1 MNIYNDEEKY
11 WFSNGGKMEN
21 IFSVKDRQ
29 EVFDFVLNLV
39 KKHNKIVSL
48 VQVGSGAF
56 GYNDERSDLD
66 FVIALD
72 TNDSMLEVMEYV
84 SQKIKEKYNVIFFS
98 QQENRHLQCFVLS
111 NLLEIDI
118 GYGGYEYAA
127 AWKPAFKVI
136 FDNSGVVEQK
146 MIKSREWMDDSIY
159 GEKQK
164 KDIDLACEQS
174 WMRLMHAAV
183 AINRGNFFRAVG
195 EIDFVRNLYI
205 NLLGNRFKL
214 ESKLNREIDKLPEIE
229 KSAIKSTFITGE
241 SSEELWRCLL
251 NLTELIYKELEDYDL
266 PVKKEMIYEYY
277 KELKVGL
284 F

>member
-1 MNIYNDEEKY
+1 
-11 WFSNGGKMEN
+11 MEN

-56 GYNDERSDLD
+56 GYNDNRSDLD

-146 MIKSREWMDDSIY
+146 MIKSREWMDNSIY

>member
-1 MNIYNDEEKY
+1 MNIYNDEEKN

-56 GYNDERSDLD
+56 GYNDNRSDLD

-127 AWKPAFKVI
+127 AWKSAFKVI
-136 FDNSGVVEQK
+136 FDNSGVVEEK
-146 MIKSREWMDDSIY
+146 MIKSREWMDNSIY

-214 ESKLNREIDKLPEIE
+214 ESKMNREIDKLPEIE

-241 SSEELWRCLL
+241 SSEELWKSLL

>member
-1 MNIYNDEEKY
+1 
-11 WFSNGGKMEN
+11 MEN

-56 GYNDERSDLD
+56 GYNDNRSDLD

-146 MIKSREWMDDSIY
+146 MIKSREWMDNSIY

-214 ESKLNREIDKLPEIE
+214 EGKMNREIDKLPEIE

-241 SSEELWRCLL
+241 SSEELWKSLL
-251 NLTELIYKELEDYDL
+251 NLTELIYKELENCVL

>member
-1 MNIYNDEEKY
+1 
-11 WFSNGGKMEN
+11 MEN

-29 EVFDFVLNLV
+29 EVFDYVLNLV

-56 GYNDERSDLD
+56 GYNDDRSDLD

-72 TNDSMLEVMEYV
+72 INDSMLEVMEYV

-118 GYGGYEYAA
+118 GYGGYEHAA

-136 FDNSGVVEQK
+136 FDNSGVVEEK
-146 MIKSREWMDDSIY
+146 MIKSREWMDNSIY
-159 GEKQK
+159 DEKQK

-284 F
+284 N

>member
-1 MNIYNDEEKY
+1 
-11 WFSNGGKMEN
+11 MEN
-21 IFSVKDRQ
+21 IFSVKDRE
-29 EVFDFVLNLV
+29 EVFDYVLNLV
-39 KKHNKIVSL
+39 KKHTKVVSL

-56 GYNDERSDLD
+56 GYNDDRSDLD

-146 MIKSREWMDDSIY
+146 MIKSREWMDNSIY

-195 EIDFVRNLYI
+195 
-205 NLLGNRFKL
+205 
-214 ESKLNREIDKLPEIE
+214 EIDKLPEIE

>member
-48 VQVGSGAF
+48 VQVGSGSF
-56 GYNDERSDLD
+56 GYNDNRSDLD

-118 GYGGYEYAA
+118 GYGGYEHAA

-136 FDNSGVVEQK
+136 FDNSGVVEEK
-146 MIKSREWMDDSIY
+146 MIKSREWMDNSIY

-164 KDIDLACEQS
+164 KDIVLACEQS

-241 SSEELWRCLL
+241 SSEELWKSLL
-251 NLTELIYKELEDYDL
+251 NLTELIYKELENYDL

>member
-56 GYNDERSDLD
+56 GYNDNRSDLD

-111 NLLEIDI
+111 NLLEFI
-118 GYGGYEYAA
+118 GVDKETADSDA
-127 AWKPAFKVI
+127 CKI
-136 FDNSGVVEQK
+136 EHSISD
-146 MIKSREWMDDSIY
+146 KSFQCLKE
-159 GEKQK
+159 
-164 KDIDLACEQS
+164 
-174 WMRLMHAAV
+174 
-183 AINRGNFFRAVG
+183 FFLK
-195 EIDFVRNLYI
+195 I
-205 NLLGNRFKL
+205 
-214 ESKLNREIDKLPEIE
+214 SK
-229 KSAIKSTFITGE
+229 
-241 SSEELWRCLL
+241 
-251 NLTELIYKELEDYDL
+251 
-266 PVKKEMIYEYY
+266 
-277 KELKVGL
+277 
-284 F
+284 